1 MKKCISLEKSLMQHE
16 CVCMVFLCVHTNP
29 HPKPTGLKSARLFVL
44 SSCKTLLLMSGE
56 IRVQSWITDGG
67 LVQMWQKQ
75 TVSHS
80 PVQVGRKRPEEA
92 KSGLGLQIY
101 YSISAKTKERKG
113 RGQMETS

>member
-1 MKKCISLEKSLMQHE
+1 MNEEVYFIGKVSYATLMCLYGFFVRAHKS
-16 CVCMVFLCVHTNP
+16 
-29 HPKPTGLKSARLFVL
+29 GLKSARLFVL